1 MGGMRIPF
9 LPLVTGLLFP
19 LSVATP
25 VQGLSAEPRPPQDA
39 GVEAGPLTAAEAS
52 GFGRTSLLGEV
63 QAFLSSLDAMPF
75 AARVDVRELGVTAEG
90 RSLPLVVVALDPP
103 DRAQRSERLR
113 VVCTGNI
120 HSGEVEG
127 KEALQALIREFAR
140 GEHTALL
147 EGLELWL
154 VPVFNADGNER
165 VDPRNRETQN
175 GPVSGVGTR
184 GNAAGLDLNRDFVKA
199 ETEEVTAL
207 LRLWN
212 ELDPHVFIDLH
223 TTNGSY
229 HGYHLTYAPSLSTSA
244 DPDLDDFARA
254 TFLPEVAAAMLSQGL
269 RIQHYGNMGRGVP
282 RSWSTYDHRS
292 RFGTN
297 AFGLRGR
304 LAILSEAYSY
314 LPFEERVVVTRAF
327 VLELL
332 GSLTKHRETLI
343 KACARADG
351 RMLAREATFG
361 SDTHLVEGHRAK
373 IAVGGVREV
382 PLGEGR
388 GSRKEATDE
397 LSEEE
402 MLVRVAFESRR
413 RERLPVAWVVVEEQG
428 AIGALLTRQGVEFE
442 VLGQPRAAALSEF
455 QIEEVQR
462 SKRPFQGHHEVKMLG
477 AWAEGPSTAPAGALW
492 VPGAQLRGL
501 VAAQL
506 LEALS
511 EDSAATWN
519 YFDKSLG
526 FGLDGSR
533 TDAAPRYPVLRALTV
548 R

>member
-1 MGGMRIPF
+1 MGAMRIS
-9 LPLVTGLLFP
+9 LVSLVTGIVLTLCA
-19 LSVATP
+19 STP
-25 VQGLSAEPRPPQDA
+25 VQGRLAAPGPRQEA
-39 GVEAGPLTAAEAS
+39 GGEAGPLTAAEAS
-52 GFGRTSLLGEV
+52 GYGRTSLLGEV
-63 QAFLSSLDAMPF
+63 QAFLGSLDALPF
-75 AARVDVRELGVTAEG
+75 AARIDVRELGITAEG

-127 KEALQALIREFAR
+127 KEALQELIREFAQ
-140 GEHTALL
+140 GEHGALL

-207 LRLWN
+207 LKLWN

-244 DPDLDDFARA
+244 DPDLDDFARR
-254 TFLPEVAAAMLSQGL
+254 TFLPEVTANMLEDGL
-269 RIQHYGNMGRGVP
+269 RIQHYGNMGRGEP
-282 RSWSTYDHRS
+282 RSWSTYDHRP

-332 GSLTKHRETLI
+332 GSLVKHRETLI
-343 KACARADG
+343 SACARADE
-351 RMLAREATFG
+351 RLLAREATFG
-361 SDTHLVEGHRAK
+361 SDTHLVQGHRAP

-402 MLVRVAFESRR
+402 MLVRVAFTSRLR
-413 RERLPVAWVVVEEQG
+413 QPVPKAWVVLDEQD
-428 AIGALLTRQGVEFE
+428 AIGALLRRQGVEFE
-442 VLGQPRAAALSEF
+442 VLGEERSEALSEF
-455 QIEEVQR
+455 QVEEVQR
-462 SKRPFQGHHEVKMLG
+462 SERPFQGHHEVRMSG
-477 AWAEGPSTAPAGALW
+477 EWAEGPSTVPAGALW

-519 YFDKSLG
+519 YFDKALG
-526 FGLDGSR
+526 YGPDGSR